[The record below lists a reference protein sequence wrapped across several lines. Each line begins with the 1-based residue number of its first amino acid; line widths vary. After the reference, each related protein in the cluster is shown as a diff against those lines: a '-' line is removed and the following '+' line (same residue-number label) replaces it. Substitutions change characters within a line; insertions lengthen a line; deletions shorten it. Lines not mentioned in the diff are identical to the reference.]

1 MNSVRSGFVWRTG
14 WFASARP
21 WRTLA
26 VAGVAAS
33 AAVVASS
40 WLPNHLSSALSD
52 YSDPGSQSSAAMH
65 RVYAATGVDE
75 EEGFVVLVRLD
86 QPLSPIAPLP
96 PRVGAVEDVL
106 RSEAGVVQVIDYST
120 THDPAMI
127 SSDGRSTYV
136 VGAVGHVDERA
147 LTADLQRRL
156 AQTDDLAEHASLGG
170 ATAANVEIANVSS
183 HDVSIAESV
192 AFPILL
198 VLLLIVFRGVLAALL
213 PLMCALLA
221 ILITLL
227 LLTPVAAATPISV
240 FALNLVS
247 GLGLGLSIDFSL
259 LIVSRFREELVR
271 TGTTA
276 QALTVTLLTAGRTI
290 SFSCLTVTAALA
302 SLFVFPLRYLR
313 SMSLAGVLVT
323 LTAAA
328 VALLVLPAVLALL
341 GPRVN
346 SLAPR
351 RWRERSGQLSRF
363 WYEFPKIV
371 MAHPIGLAASVVV
384 FLGVLSV
391 PVLGIRFTGVDAY
404 VDPEGQPA
412 RQVADA
418 IARDFPSYHATPVS
432 IVVDA
437 PPDNQAAIASYAQA
451 LDGVSGVTAIAPPR
465 YLGHD
470 TWRIDAF
477 QDREPLSIPAQ
488 QTVQS
493 IRALPAPAPRY
504 VFGAT
509 ARFLDIQA
517 ALGSHL
523 PIGLTLV
530 VLTTFVV
537 LFAMTGS
544 AILPVKA
551 LLMNVLSLGAAFGV
565 LIFVFQ
571 GAHFE
576 SLLGFTSQHA
586 MESSTPLLILA
597 VVFGLSTDYEV
608 FLLSRIKE
616 AYDGGSSNRDSVAV
630 GLGRAGRIVTAA
642 AAILFVAL
650 GALVLSRIV
659 FIKELAIGAAVAVL
673 IDATLVRAVL
683 VPALMVWLG
692 PLNWWAP
699 PPLRALHER
708 LGFGQT
714 VREHAPQP

>member
-1 MNSVRSGFVWRTG
+1 MGR
-14 WFASARP
+14 FASARP
-21 WRTLA
+21 WRT
-26 VAGVAAS
+26 VAIASVVAA
-33 AAVVASS
+33 AALVASS

-52 YSDPGSQSSAAMH
+52 YSDPGSQSSAAENQI
-65 RVYAATGVDE
+65 YTATGVDE

-86 QPLSPIAPLP
+86 QPLSPIAPPP
-96 PRVGAVEDVL
+96 PRVSAVEGIL
-106 RSEAGVVQVIDYST
+106 RSEAGVVGVIDYST

-136 VGAVGHVDERA
+136 VGAVGHIDEKA
-147 LTADLQRRL
+147 VTADLQRRL
-156 AQTDDLAEHASLGG
+156 AQTDDLAGHAILGG
-170 ATAANVEIANVSS
+170 ATATNVELANVSS

-198 VLLLIVFRGVLAALL
+198 VLLLIVFRGVVAALL

-276 QALTVTLLTAGRTI
+276 DALKRTLLTAGKTI
-290 SFSCLTVTAALA
+290 GFSCVTVTAALA

-313 SMSLAGVLVT
+313 SMSLAGMFVT
-323 LTAAA
+323 LSAAA

-346 SLAPR
+346 ALAPH

-363 WYEFPKIV
+363 WYEFPKVV
-371 MAHPIGLAASVVV
+371 MARSIVLAAGVVV
-384 FLGVLSV
+384 LLGVLSL

-404 VDPEGQPA
+404 VDPVGQPA

-432 IVVDA
+432 LLVDA
-437 PPDNQAAIASYAQA
+437 PPDSQAAIASYAQA
-451 LDGVSGVTAIAPPR
+451 VNGVQGVTAVAPPR
-465 YLGHD
+465 YLGHNI
-470 TWRIDAF
+470 WRFDAF
-477 QDREPLSIPAQ
+477 QNNEPLSASAQ

-493 IRALPAPAPRY
+493 IRGLPAPDPRY

-509 ARFLDIQA
+509 ARFLDIEA

-544 AILPVKA
+544 VIMPVKA
-551 LLMNVLSLGAAFGV
+551 LLMNALSLGAAFGV
-565 LIFVFQ
+565 LVFVFQ

-616 AYDGGSSNRDSVAV
+616 AYDGGSSNRDSVTV
-630 GLGRAGRIVTAA
+630 GLGRTGRIVTAA

-659 FIKELAIGAAVAVL
+659 FIKELAVGAAVAVL
-673 IDATLVRAVL
+673 LDATLVRAVL

-699 PPLRALHER
+699 RPLRALHER
-708 LGFGQT
+708 LGFGRIVLEQ
-714 VREHAPQP
+714 APQP